1 MSKKRKILLFSTI
14 GIIVVCYGIT
24 FIAILNHS
32 DEPRTKNIKKIENTN
47 NREFNKIANEVE
59 ESLYIG
65 NQLQNG
71 SSPFDDCFGKGIYS
85 GNAILKI
92 KNGASSDAIVCLYSI
107 SKSKTIRN
115 EYVQK
120 NTSFTMDNISQGSYK
135 IKVFYGNNWNPE
147 LENPCGTIGFFKS
160 DVNFSEFDGTEYF
173 EDSYEGYTIAS
184 ITLYTVEGGDATTS
198 MISQSDFFSN

>member
-147 LENPCGTIGFFKS
+147 LENPCGTIGFFES

>member
-32 DEPRTKNIKKIENTN
+32 DEPMTKNIKKIENTN

-147 LENPCGTIGFFKS
+147 LENPCGTIGFFES
-160 DVNFSEFDGTEYF
+160 DVKWINYL
-173 EDSYEGYTIAS
+173 TIMKT
-184 ITLYTVEGGDATTS
+184 ILE
-198 MISQSDFFSN
+198 IE

>member
-147 LENPCGTIGFFKS
+147 LENPCGTIGFFEL

>member
-147 LENPCGTIGFFKS
+147 LENPCGTIGFFES

-184 ITLYTVEGGDATTS
+184 ITLYTVEGGNATTS